1 VFAEIPASVL
11 REELIA
17 EVADRLDIAETLA
30 AQLLGRS
37 GPATAPTRPDPGA
50 SPEPPVAQRAT
61 VRLTGAVQQERGF
74 LAVCVAVPAAGAAS
88 LAALDLDADLTD
100 ETSRDAARWLRD
112 HLDDPEDGLD
122 DQPEALQL
130 VVRDVCFRAPKGDL
144 PAEAV
149 EAERLQ
155 LVLAR
160 AERELLA
167 ARRAHTGVDDA
178 QRARRT
184 AQEAYNA
191 ALDRVLEAGAPR

>member
-1 VFAEIPASVL
+1 VS
-11 REELIA
+11 
-17 EVADRLDIAETLA
+17 
-30 AQLLGRS
+30 
-37 GPATAPTRPDPGA
+37 
-50 SPEPPVAQRAT
+50 
-61 VRLTGAVQQERGF
+61 LTGAVQQERGF
-74 LAVCVAVPAAGAAS
+74 LAVCVAVPSAGAAS

-100 ETSRDAARWLRD
+100 AASRDAARWLRD

-122 DQPEALQL
+122 DQPETVQL
-130 VVRDVCFRAPKGDL
+130 VVRDVCFRSPTGDV

-167 ARRAHTGVDDA
+167 ARRAHAGVDDA
-178 QRARRT
+178 QRARRS